1 MLEMLEVLADCLVQR
16 QAAIFGLW
24 RWLGIF
30 QSPTLPVVYTGKIR
44 LQWCA
49 VGMLGFGVPRL
60 TGTGLSRVSVC
71 LRGAGVAA
79 WTSVDSN
86 DSDKHQFASP

>member
-1 MLEMLEVLADCLVQR
+1 MTPLRLELLEVLADCLVQR

-49 VGMLGFGVPRL
+49 VGMLGLGVPRL
-60 TGTGLSRVSVC
+60 TGTGL
-71 LRGAGVAA
+71 LGYPFAFRGQL
-79 WTSVDSN
+79 S
-86 DSDKHQFASP
+86 